1 MWVIAHWRAW
11 LDPLHPHPATAGELR
26 WYTTGPSGED
36 LEVDGPGPFD
46 IRGRTVRARSRTY
59 IPARLEDNP
68 YLAGTDYASVLDAL
82 PEELRRAYRDGNFS
96 AGLSDQEFQVIPTVW
111 IEAAQARWTAERPRG
126 RAMTAVGVDVAQGGE
141 DKTVVATRYGG
152 WYAPLIRA
160 PGSTT
165 RTGDDVAALVI
176 RARRDCCPVIV
187 DVGGGWG
194 ADAVGV
200 LGRNGIEVVGFLG
213 QKVSNRK
220 DRNGQLKFKNKRAE
234 AWWRFREALDPE
246 QEGGSAIGLPPDAT
260 IKADLA
266 APTFEVRSGEIVIEP
281 KEAIKKRL
289 GRSPDDGDA
298 IVMALSEGDAALT
311 RQQKREAPS
320 PPVNRGYEAIKRSF
334 GT

>member
-1 MWVIAHWRAW
+1 
-11 LDPLHPHPATAGELR
+11 
-26 WYTTGPSGED
+26 
-36 LEVDGPGPFD
+36 
-46 IRGRTVRARSRTY
+46 
-59 IPARLEDNP
+59 
-68 YLAGTDYASVLDAL
+68 
-82 PEELRRAYRDGNFS
+82 
-96 AGLSDQEFQVIPTVW
+96 
-111 IEAAQARWTAERPRG
+111 
-126 RAMTAVGVDVAQGGE
+126 MTAVGVDVAQGGE
-141 DKTVVATRYGG
+141 DKTVLAARYGG
-152 WYAPLIRA
+152 WYAPLLRA

-176 RARRDCCPVIV
+176 RARRDCCPVII

-200 LGRNGIEVVGFLG
+200 LERNGIPVVGFLG
-213 QKVSNRK
+213 QKVSSSK

-246 QEGGSAIGLPPDAT
+246 QEGGSGLALPPDAS

-298 IVMALSEGDAALT
+298 IVMALSEGDAALM
-311 RQQKREAPS
+311 RQQRRAAP
-320 PPVNRGYEAIKRSF
+320 PPRVNRGYEAIKRSF
-334 GT
+334 GGW